1 MNEITSLMLK
11 RIQEI
16 DARDEN
22 QILQEL
28 AGESIEDYIYE
39 IKDKKSGKRT
49 VKLSWSGTREMAR
62 FRGNIS
68 LDEPMITDNDGYVRV
83 VVRGTDLTRNF
94 SVFGGC
100 HQPKKMKVKIF
111 DEHDEPMGY
120 QEQDDPYYFT
130 KALSK
135 AQRNVLQSVIPAD
148 FTARMI
154 DRFLVKDGR
163 QPIKQFPK
171 PKAALQKPRVN
182 TDIPEPSELKTLLD
196 LEKYAFNR
204 WHLQPADMYKELGYT
219 SKAGCN
225 ETPWECFLK
234 LKATI
239 EG

>member
-1 MNEITSLMLK
+1 MNEITSLMLN

-16 DARDEN
+16 EERDEG

-28 AGESIEDYIYE
+28 AGESIEDFIYE
-39 IKDKKSGKRT
+39 IIDKKTKKRT
-49 VKLSWSGTREMAR
+49 VKLSWVGTREMAR

-68 LDEPMITDNDGYVRV
+68 LDDPMIMDNDGYVRV

-100 HQPKKMKVKIF
+100 HQPRKQKVKIF

-154 DRFLVKDGR
+154 DRFLIKAGK
-163 QPIKQFPK
+163 QPLKQLPR
-171 PKAALQKPRVN
+171 PKAALAKPKVN
-182 TDIPEPSELKTLLD
+182 TEVPEPTEFKTLLD

-204 WHLQPADMYKELGYT
+204 WHLQPADMYKELGYST
-219 SKAGCN
+219 RSDCN

>member
-1 MNEITSLMLK
+1 MDEITSLMLN

-16 DARDEN
+16 EQRDDD
-22 QILQEL
+22 QILAEL
-28 AGESIEDYIYE
+28 AGEYVEDFIYE
-39 IKDKKSGKRT
+39 ITDKKTKKRI

-62 FRGNIS
+62 FRGNIT

-111 DEHDEPMGY
+111 DEQDQPMGF

-135 AQRNVLQSVIPAD
+135 AQRNVLQSVIPAN

-154 DRFLVKDGR
+154 DSFLLKAGR
-163 QPIKQFPK
+163 APLKQLAK
-171 PKAALQKPRVN
+171 PKAATKPRIN
-182 TDIPEPSELKTLLD
+182 TEVIDPTEFKSLLE

-204 WHLQPADMYKELGYT
+204 WHLQPADIYKELGYT
-219 SKAGCN
+219 KRSDCA
-225 ETPWECFLK
+225 ETPWECYLK